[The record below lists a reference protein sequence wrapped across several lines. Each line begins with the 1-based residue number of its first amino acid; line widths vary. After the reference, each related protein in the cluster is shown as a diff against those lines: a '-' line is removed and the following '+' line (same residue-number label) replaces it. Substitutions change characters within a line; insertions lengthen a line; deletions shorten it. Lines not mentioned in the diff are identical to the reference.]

1 VRAGKY
7 GKDEEAQQLV
17 QELREHAHRLQQ
29 HKGSEDPRESFN
41 TSEFSNAA
49 KTFVDNLRSNFGR
62 HVHEVMPLCEAHR
75 IRVCESIFSPLS
87 RAGLSSTPSS
97 SATVGASPFSSHSSS
112 QSTPMASL

>member
-41 TSEFSNAA
+41 TNEFSSAA

-62 HVHEVMPLCEAHR
+62 HAHEVMPRLRAR
-75 IRVCESIFSPLS
+75 ESVSSPLS
-87 RAGLSSTPSS
+87 RAGLWSTPSS
-97 SATVGASPFSSHSSS
+97 SATAGASPFSSRSSS

>member
-41 TSEFSNAA
+41 TNEFSSAA

-62 HVHEVMPLCEAHR
+62 HAHEVMPRLRA
-75 IRVCESIFSPLS
+75 CESVSSPLS
-87 RAGLSSTPSS
+87 LAGLCSTPSS
-97 SATVGASPFSSHSSS
+97 SATAGASPFSSHSSS